1 MTTGLE
7 QQLAA
12 ERERADYAWRNTNI
26 IEKARQEEMAKRDA
40 AEREAALLREALE
53 PFADI
58 RYPDA
63 FPDGAGFASRRN
75 GGHVRY
81 GDIRRARELL
91 RSNA

>member
-1 MTTGLE
+1 MTTKLE

-12 ERERADYAWRNTNI
+12 ERERADYAWRTTNT
-26 IEKARQEEMAKRDA
+26 IEKVRQDEMAKRDA
-40 AEREAALLREALE
+40 AEREVALLREALE

-63 FPDGAGFASRRN
+63 VPDGAGFASRRN
-75 GGHVRY
+75 GRHVSY